1 MEFVGHPHDLV
12 VSIVMTDVCGIIPFL
27 VQWGSHVMLDLGSFR
42 FWSSGAQFE
51 IGERNGQLANFN
63 NGCARD

>member
-42 FWSSGAQFE
+42 FWS
-51 IGERNGQLANFN
+51 
-63 NGCARD
+63 